1 MHSLLPGSGYRP
13 PNRKAN
19 VLAFVTAKFGPEILP
34 HLLHRSDI
42 NLKVVS
48 DTFKAEFQQYLEDD
62 INIASLH
69 WIENA
74 PVDPYKNT
82 SQMQGHKLA
91 SWADMMFLV
100 GDAGMISLMLAG
112 LTSDVI
118 LHALRCWDTSKQIL
132 LLPELSMEQSKS
144 QIWKRQISKLRRKWY
159 WIYVLD
165 AAVWTWQRPDEITDE
180 WIDDENEPEIV
191 WQWDGLSEMFEH
203 LHGEAQMILR
213 KTRGTHPMRNYPD
226 RNANNKSALPAEIWT
241 HVFDFLGDWEV
252 ATALNIYTH
261 LPVPPQWQSLIP
273 NPKSKLRSLEWV
285 ILTQPIGPI
294 KAFFER
300 QAKEQSLP
308 TLSPIALDLIL
319 RFARTDVLTYLASHQ
334 KDIFWNSFSS
344 TYLPHKASTVYNS
357 PAILQWWKEC
367 PAVIQKVYDE
377 YAVDFASK
385 AGFTEVLQWWLDSG
399 LEMKYTE
406 RALENA
412 SLRGSIEVLE
422 WWQTNSRKLEGTP
435 RELPLKI
442 GRSIW
447 LAAQYNRPQAI
458 EWWERS
464 GLPYSHEDRVPTL
477 ASQFGHVEV
486 LELWY
491 SLKGSKMIF
500 DNQVLVGPTK
510 NGKAAVLEWWKE
522 ASRKYGLRVEYKT
535 CDIEEAMEDAVGGDS
550 EGEVREWWSRNG
562 LNLGVGT
569 GEWMKVKTL

>member
-1 MHSLLPGSGYRP
+1 MHSLLPKGGYRP
-13 PNRKAN
+13 TKRNVN
-19 VLAFVTAKFGPEILP
+19 VLAFVTAKFGPEVLP
-34 HLLHRSDI
+34 HLLHRPDL
-42 NLKVVS
+42 NLKIVS
-48 DTFKAEFQQYLEDD
+48 DTPKSEFQEYLEDGTD
-62 INIASLH
+62 ITWLH

-91 SWADMMFLV
+91 NWADMMFLV

-112 LTSDVI
+112 LTSDII
-118 LHALRCWDTSKQIL
+118 LHALRCWDTSKRIL
-132 LLPELSMEQSKS
+132 LLPEMSAEQCKS
-144 QIWKRQISKLRRKWY
+144 RIWMKQISKLQRKWD
-159 WIYVLD
+159 WVHTLD
-165 AAVWTWQRPDEITDE
+165 PAVWTWHETDEINNEEVDL
-180 WIDDENEPEIV
+180 DNEPEIS
-191 WQWDGLSEMFEH
+191 WQWDGLSEMLDALQSES
-203 LHGEAQMILR
+203 QMILR
-213 KTRGTHPMRNYPD
+213 KAWAVSLVGDHPD
-226 RNANNKSALPAEIWT
+226 RNVHNKSALPPEIWT
-241 HVFDFLGDWEV
+241 QIFDFLGDWEV
-252 ATALNIYTH
+252 ATALNVYTH
-261 LPVPPQWQSLIP
+261 IPVPDRWKSLIP
-273 NPKSKLRSLEWV
+273 VPGSKTRSVEWT

-294 KAFFER
+294 KAFFEK
-300 QAKEQSLP
+300 QAKDSSPP
-308 TLSPIALDLIL
+308 TLSDIALGLIL

-334 KDIFWNSFSS
+334 KDIFWTSFSS
-344 TYLPHKASTVYNS
+344 TTLPHKASTVYNS
-357 PAILQWWKEC
+357 PAILQWWKDC

-377 YAVDFASK
+377 TAIDSASK
-385 AGFTEVLQWWLDSG
+385 HGFTEVLQWWLDSG
-399 LEMKYTE
+399 LEMKYTD

-422 WWQTNSRKLEGTP
+422 WWRTNNLKLAGTS

-458 EWWERS
+458 AWWERS

-477 ASQFGHVEV
+477 ASQCGHVEV
-486 LELWY
+486 LDLWY

-522 ASRKYGLRVEYKT
+522 LSRKSGLKVEYKT

-569 GEWMKVKTL
+569 NEWMKVKTL